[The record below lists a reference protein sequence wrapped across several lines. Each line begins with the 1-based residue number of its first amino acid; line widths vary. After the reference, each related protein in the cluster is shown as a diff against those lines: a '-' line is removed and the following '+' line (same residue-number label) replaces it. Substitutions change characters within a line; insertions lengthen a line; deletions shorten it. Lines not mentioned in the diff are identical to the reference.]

1 MSTKILLVDDEEKF
15 TEVLS
20 ERLVSRG
27 FHVDITNS
35 GPAAIEKVKEKT
47 YDAIILDLAMPEMD
61 GMATLQLLL
70 REKPYLQIIFLTGHA
85 TLEKG
90 IEAVK
95 LGAMDFI
102 EKPVDLEKLIEK
114 VDAAREKTIMLTEK
128 KAQEDIKNILKK
140 KGW

>member
-1 MSTKILLVDDEEKF
+1 MNIKILLVDDEEKF

-20 ERLVSRG
+20 ERLSSRDYN
-27 FHVDITNS
+27 VDVVNS
-35 GPAAIEKVKEKT
+35 GFAAVDQIRKKE
-47 YDAIILDLAMPEMD
+47 YDAVILDLAMPEMD
-61 GMATLQLLL
+61 GISTLKQLLIT
-70 REKPYLQIIFLTGHA
+70 KPDLQIIFLTGHA

-102 EKPVDLEKLIEK
+102 EKPVELEKLIKKIKIAKQTGERLGEK
-114 VDAAREKTIMLTEK
+114 RVDEKI
-128 KAQEDIKNILKK
+128 QRILKK